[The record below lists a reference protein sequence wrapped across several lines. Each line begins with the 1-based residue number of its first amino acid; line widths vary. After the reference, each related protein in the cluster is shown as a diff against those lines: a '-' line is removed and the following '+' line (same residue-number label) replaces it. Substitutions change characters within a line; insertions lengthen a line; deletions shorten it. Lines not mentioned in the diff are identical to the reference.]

1 MRGRAHS
8 TRIRG
13 IRQNRR
19 IRRQHTG
26 TAAATGNNHRHAIHL
41 NSGRTTAGRRIQ
53 HSTHATAARH
63 TARNA
68 GQIINRRNN
77 VRRNRR
83 RSLRRAAHTVAV
95 ATLSGLQLTITDTT
109 RTGSQSNSLAAAHS
123 HRTLHHG
130 TGTGIS
136 HSVVRAASTAHS
148 GKTHTLSTRRN
159 RQHSNLLHAVTG
171 SDHRRILVRAGAL
184 AFLIRSRIR
193 RNHRRRHNNR
203 GSPRR
208 TSHQAA
214 ARQTRTRRRRN
225 GARRI
230 AGRRAHDKIL
240 YIEWVFLNADATGVR
255 RASCSLRGAS
265 CPLRGHPPHAIP
277 LLCLLNSPNPRRVP
291 AHATMRTSTSKK
303 QTASTHSG
311 HKKPP
316 DGGTPPSGGFS
327 MKFR

>member
-13 IRQNRR
+13 VRQNRR

-26 TAAATGNNHRHAIHL
+26 TAAATGNNHRHAVHL
-41 NSGRTTAGRRIQ
+41 NSGGTTTGCRIQ
-53 HSTHATAARH
+53 HSAHAAATGH

-77 VRRNRR
+77 VRGNRR
-83 RSLRRAAHTVAV
+83 RSLRGAAHAVAV
-95 ATLSGLQLTITDTT
+95 AALSRLQLTVANTA

-123 HRTLHHG
+123 HRALHHG
-130 TGTGIS
+130 AGTGIR

-148 GKTHTLSTRRN
+148 GKTHTLSARRN
-159 RQHSNLLHAVTG
+159 RQHTDLLHAVTG
-171 SDHRRILVRAGAL
+171 SDHRRILVGAGAL

-193 RNHRRRHNNR
+193 RNHRRSHNNR

-214 ARQTRTRRRRN
+214 ARQARTRRRRN
-225 GARRI
+225 GARKI

-240 YIEWVFLNADATGVR
+240 YVEWVFLNVAGITAR
-255 RASCSLRGAS
+255 RASYSLRG
-265 CPLRGHPPHAIP
+265 CPPHAIP
-277 LLCLLNSPNPRRVP
+277 LLCLLSGLNPR
-291 AHATMRTSTSKK
+291 
-303 QTASTHSG
+303 TA
-311 HKKPP
+311 
-316 DGGTPPSGGFS
+316 PSHTTV
-327 MKFR
+327 

>member
-1 MRGRAHS
+1 MRSRAHG

-13 IRQNRR
+13 VRQNRR

-53 HSTHATAARH
+53 HSAHAAATGH

-68 GQIINRRNN
+68 GQIVNCRNN
-77 VRRNRR
+77 IRGNRR
-83 RSLRRAAHTVAV
+83 RSLRGATHTVAV
-95 ATLSGLQLTITDTT
+95 AALSRVQLAITDTA
-109 RTGSQSNSLAAAHS
+109 RTGSQPNSLAAAHS

-130 TGTGIS
+130 ARTGIS

-148 GKTHTLSTRRN
+148 GKTHTLSARRN
-159 RQHSNLLHAVTG
+159 RQHGNLLHAITG

-193 RNHRRRHNNR
+193 RNHRRRRNNR

-208 TSHQAA
+208 TSHKTTTG
-214 ARQTRTRRRRN
+214 QTRTRRRRN

-240 YIEWVFLNADATGVR
+240 YVEWVFLNADAADITTR
-255 RASCSLRGAS
+255 RASYS
-265 CPLRGHPPHAIP
+265 
-277 LLCLLNSPNPRRVP
+277 
-291 AHATMRTSTSKK
+291 
-303 QTASTHSG
+303 
-311 HKKPP
+311 
-316 DGGTPPSGGFS
+316 
-327 MKFR
+327 

>member
-13 IRQNRR
+13 VRQNRR
-19 IRRQHTG
+19 IRGQNAS

-41 NSGRTTAGRRIQ
+41 NSGGTTAGRRIQ
-53 HSTHATAARH
+53 HSAHATATGH

-77 VRRNRR
+77 VRGNRR
-83 RSLRRAAHTVAV
+83 RSLRGAAHTVAV
-95 ATLSGLQLTITDTT
+95 AALSGLQLTITDTT

-159 RQHSNLLHAVTG
+159 RQHGNLLHAVTG
-171 SDHRRILVRAGAL
+171 SNHRRILIRAGAL

-208 TSHQAA
+208 TSHKTTTG
-214 ARQTRTRRRRN
+214 QTRTRRRRN
-225 GARRI
+225 GAQRI
-230 AGRRAHDKIL
+230 AGRRAHDK
-240 YIEWVFLNADATGVR
+240 NPVR
-255 RASCSLRGAS
+255 
-265 CPLRGHPPHAIP
+265 
-277 LLCLLNSPNPRRVP
+277 
-291 AHATMRTSTSKK
+291 
-303 QTASTHSG
+303 
-311 HKKPP
+311 
-316 DGGTPPSGGFS
+316 
-327 MKFR
+327 